1 MNGHRFRTVAVVAL
15 LLLSGCLPY
24 SCRRQESTA
33 LTPADS
39 LSRVLASSIPVDTLA
54 RAWTRPIGD
63 DRGGAYP
70 RTVRFGPSQTGLI
83 YLGDA
88 EQALVFVFDPAGA
101 PIDTFGTADIP
112 YLAGVHDDTVAV
124 FEPKA
129 PAMHFFA
136 RGVPI
141 ETVPIQD
148 AERSETALV
157 YGAFGGH
164 PGNRAIYYKRVDPE
178 AGGFVAKI
186 DPSGHTTTRQP
197 LPGPHWRHAGML
209 RFWGDSLLSLS
220 GFRPVVDVIAQD
232 GVLDTLALHGFDS
245 PMLARSR
252 SWMQGEIHQ
261 APLLTPSAAAE
272 NDLLFVLNLRAGWLR
287 IDAFDRTGRLVHR
300 LTEPD
305 HAWDASFFPQD
316 LDVRSRADGTY
327 VIAVA
332 VSSPDPEL
340 RLYIWRPSGLRNP
353 GKAGE

>member
-1 MNGHRFRTVAVVAL
+1 MNGHRFRTIAVVAL

-39 LSRVLASSIPVDTLA
+39 LSRTLVSSIPMDTLA
-54 RAWTRPIGD
+54 LAWARPIGD

-70 RTVRFGPSQTGLI
+70 RTVRFGHAQTGPI

-88 EQALVFVFDPAGA
+88 EQALVFVFDLSGEPV
-101 PIDTFGTADIP
+101 DTFATASIP
-112 YLAGVHDDTVAV
+112 YLTGVRGDTVAV
-124 FEPKA
+124 FEPGA
-129 PAMHFFA
+129 PAMHFFV
-136 RGVPI
+136 RGAPVG
-141 ETVPIQD
+141 TVPIQD
-148 AERSETALV
+148 AERSQTALV
-157 YGAFGGH
+157 YGAFGGTAGH
-164 PGNRAIYYKRVDPE
+164 HAIYYKRVDPE
-178 AGGFVAKI
+178 AGGFIAEI
-186 DPSGHTTTRQP
+186 DPSGNKTTRWP
-197 LPGPHWRHAGML
+197 LPGPYWRHAGML

-220 GFRPVVDVIAQD
+220 GFRPVVDVIVQD
-232 GVLDTLALHGFDS
+232 GTLDTLALHGFDS
-245 PMLARSR
+245 PMLARSH
-252 SWMQGEIHQ
+252 SWMQGEIHE

-316 LDVRSRADGTY
+316 LAVRSRADGTY
-327 VIAVA
+327 IIAVA

-340 RLYIWRPSGLRNP
+340 RLYRWRPS
-353 GKAGE
+353 E

>member
-1 MNGHRFRTVAVVAL
+1 MNGHRLRTFAAAAL

-39 LSRVLASSIPVDTLA
+39 LSRALAASIPMDTLA
-54 RAWTRPIGD
+54 LAWTRSIGD
-63 DRGGAYP
+63 DSGDAYP
-70 RTVRFGPSQTGLI
+70 RTVRFGPARNGPI

-88 EQALVFVFDPAGA
+88 EQALVFVFDPAGEL
-101 PIDTFGTADIP
+101 IDTFATTDIP
-112 YLAGVHDDTVAV
+112 YLAGVRGDTAAV
-124 FEPKA
+124 FEPEA
-129 PAMHFFA
+129 PAMHFFV
-136 RGVPI
+136 RGVPVGA
-141 ETVPIQD
+141 VPIQD
-148 AERSETALV
+148 VERSETALV
-157 YGAFGGH
+157 YGAVGGRA
-164 PGNRAIYYKRVDPE
+164 GNRAIYYKRVDPE
-178 AGGFVAKI
+178 AGGFIAEI
-186 DPSGHTTTRQP
+186 DPSGHAATRQS

-220 GFRPVVDVIAQD
+220 GFRPVVDVIGQD
-232 GVLDTLALHGFDS
+232 GMLDTLALHGFDS

-252 SWMQGEIHQ
+252 SWMQGKIHQ
-261 APLLTPSAAAE
+261 APLLTPSAATE

-305 HAWDASFFPQD
+305 RAWDASFFPQD

-327 VIAVA
+327 AIAVA

-340 RLYIWRPSGLRNP
+340 RLYIWRPSG
-353 GKAGE
+353 

>member
-1 MNGHRFRTVAVVAL
+1 MNGHRLRTFAAAAL

-33 LTPADS
+33 VTPADS
-39 LSRVLASSIPVDTLA
+39 LSRALASSIPMDTLA
-54 RAWTRPIGD
+54 LAWTRPIVDDLGD
-63 DRGGAYP
+63 AYP
-70 RTVRFGPSQTGLI
+70 RTVRFGPTPNGPV

-88 EQALVFVFDPAGA
+88 EQALVFVFDPDGE
-101 PIDTFGTADIP
+101 PIDTFATAPIP
-112 YLAGVHDDTVAV
+112 YLAGVRGDTAAV
-124 FEPKA
+124 FEPEA
-129 PAMHFFA
+129 PAMHFFV
-136 RGVPI
+136 RGAPVG
-141 ETVPIQD
+141 TVPIQD

-157 YGAFGGH
+157 YGVFGGN

-178 AGGFVAKI
+178 AGGFVAGI
-186 DPSGHTTTRQP
+186 DPSGNETTRQP

-232 GVLDTLALHGFDS
+232 GALDTLALHGFDS

-252 SWMQGEIHQ
+252 SWMHGDIHQ

-287 IDAFDRTGRLVHR
+287 IDAFDRAGRLVRR

-305 HAWDASFFPQD
+305 HAWDAAFFPQD
-316 LDVRSRADGTY
+316 LDVRSRTDGTY
-327 VIAVA
+327 IIAVA
-332 VSSPDPEL
+332 VSSPNPEL
-340 RLYIWRPSGLRNP
+340 RLYIWRPS
-353 GKAGE
+353 E

>member
-1 MNGHRFRTVAVVAL
+1 MNGHRLRTFAAAAL

-39 LSRVLASSIPVDTLA
+39 LSRALASSIPMDTLSL
-54 RAWTRPIGD
+54 AWTRSIGD
-63 DRGGAYP
+63 ERGDAYP
-70 RTVRFGPSQTGLI
+70 RTVRFGPAQNDPV

-88 EQALVFVFDPAGA
+88 EQALVFVFDLAGQ
-101 PIDTFGTADIP
+101 PIDTFATPPIP
-112 YLAGVHDDTVAV
+112 YLAGVRGDTVAV
-124 FEPKA
+124 FAPEA
-129 PAMHFFA
+129 PAMHFFV
-136 RGVPI
+136 RGMPTGTVPI
-141 ETVPIQD
+141 EDP
-148 AERSETALV
+148 ERSETALV
-157 YGAFGGH
+157 YGAFGDN
-164 PGNRAIYYKRVDPE
+164 PGNGAIYYKRVDPE
-178 AGGFVAKI
+178 AGGFVAGI
-186 DPSGHTTTRQP
+186 DASGNATTRQS

-252 SWMQGEIHQ
+252 SWMLGDIHQ

-327 VIAVA
+327 AIAVA

-340 RLYIWRPSGLRNP
+340 RLYRWEPYRAPTPQER
-353 GKAGE
+353 

>member
-1 MNGHRFRTVAVVAL
+1 MNGHRLRIFAAAAL

-24 SCRRQESTA
+24 SCRRQESVA

-39 LSRVLASSIPVDTLA
+39 LSRALASSIPMDTLA
-54 RAWTRPIGD
+54 LAWTRPIGD
-63 DRGGAYP
+63 ERGDAYP
-70 RTVRFGPSQTGLI
+70 RTVRFSTAQNGPI

-88 EQALVFVFDPAGA
+88 EQALVFVFDPAGE
-101 PIDTFGTADIP
+101 PIDTFATAPIP
-112 YLAGVHDDTVAV
+112 YLAGVRGDTAAV
-124 FEPKA
+124 FEPEA
-129 PAMHFFA
+129 PAMHFFV
-136 RGVPI
+136 RGALVG
-141 ETVPIQD
+141 TVPIQD

-164 PGNRAIYYKRVDPE
+164 SGNRAIYYKRVDPE
-178 AGGFVAKI
+178 AGGFVAGI
-186 DPSGHTTTRQP
+186 DPSGNATTRQP

-232 GVLDTLALHGFDS
+232 GALDTLALHGFDS

-252 SWMQGEIHQ
+252 SWMREDIHQ

-305 HAWDASFFPQD
+305 HAWDAGFFPQD

-332 VSSPDPEL
+332 VSSPEPEL
-340 RLYIWRPSGLRNP
+340 RLYIWRPSG
-353 GKAGE
+353 